1 MNDETGRP
9 GSRPEFPTS
18 KNKSKNSKTSKS
30 IIPIFSVI
38 YDSIL
43 RLQTLK
49 AEKKI
54 EKKKKKEKKAKK
66 KGNTMLLNNPGAVKE
81 LLYIFILLFGAKFSF
96 A

>member
-1 MNDETGRP
+1 M
-9 GSRPEFPTS
+9 TS
-18 KNKSKNSKTSKS
+18 H
-30 IIPIFSVI
+30 F
-38 YDSIL
+38 

-81 LLYIFILLFGAKFSF
+81 LLYIF
-96 A
+96 

>member
-1 MNDETGRP
+1 MT
-9 GSRPEFPTS
+9 
-18 KNKSKNSKTSKS
+18 
-30 IIPIFSVI
+30 IFSVI
-38 YDSIL
+38 YDVIH

-81 LLYIFILLFGAKFSF
+81 LLYIFIF
-96 A
+96 AFWSLIFIRMKA